1 MDITHGSSREH
12 PVVHHVEVSQT
23 MVWLQQGLKDLRR
36 APADAMFYGA
46 VFVLMGYLLI
56 AYFDSAPQF
65 VLTLSTLFLLAGPFL
80 AIGLYDLA
88 RQHENTFATQ
98 RVNLWHSMVAWR
110 VNLPGF
116 TLYAALLALM
126 VFGWFRVSLLM
137 FALFFD
143 TAALPSLDSLLTN
156 ALLPENMTFL
166 LAYFGVGFLFAVAVF
181 SLSVVAIP
189 MMLDKD
195 VDTVTA
201 MINSV
206 QAVYKNLLTMAVWAV
221 MIVALTAVGFATYFI
236 GLIVIM
242 PVLGL
247 ASWHAYRAMISYES

>member
-1 MDITHGSSREH
+1 MDITHGTSREH
-12 PVVHHVEVSQT
+12 PVVHHVSITQPLL
-23 MVWLQQGLKDLRR
+23 WLRQGLTDLRK

-46 VFVLMGYLLI
+46 AFVLMGYLLI
-56 AYFDSAPQF
+56 SYFDSAPQF
-65 VLTLSTLFLLAGPFL
+65 VLTLSTLFLLGGPFL

-88 RQHENTFATQ
+88 RQHEGVHPPQ
-98 RVNLWHSMVAWR
+98 RVSLWHSMTAWKA
-110 VNLPGF
+110 NLPGF
-116 TLYAALLALM
+116 TLFAALLAVL
-126 VFGWFRVSLLM
+126 VFGWFRMSLLL

-143 TAALPSLDSLLTN
+143 TAALPSLDSLLVN

-166 LAYFGVGFLFAVAVF
+166 LAYFGVGFLFAAAVF

-206 QAVYKNLLTMAVWAV
+206 QAVYKNLLTMTVWAV